1 MILCSAFDCANPATV
16 EEWSEIAG
24 ETFYWCPEHR
34 HKFSWETR
42 TRKQGGVTVQRNYS
56 DAVQSPAHY
65 TVGGIETID
74 YLCAKLS
81 PEEFAGFCRGN
92 VLKYVSRAPHKAG
105 VEDLRKAAWYLERLI
120 AQMEEEQ

>member
-1 MILCSAFDCANPATV
+1 MMRCSAFDCTNPAIF
-16 EEWSEIAG
+16 EEWSETAG
-24 ETFYWCPEHR
+24 ETFQWCDEHR
-34 HKFSWETR
+34 PKFSWETR
-42 TRKQGGVTVQRNYS
+42 TRKQGGATVQCNDS

-65 TVGGIETID
+65 MVGGIETID

-105 VEDLRKAAWYLERLI
+105 LEDLRKAAWYLERLI